1 MRTKQPLNAE
11 VAKISQR
18 TQKECRRFVLRPLRI
33 LCVLCVLCVQISS
46 AVLLFAIGSIA
57 HAQSSCSSD
66 GQPQPVVLL
75 ERFIN
80 ADCEAC
86 WSDPATP
93 KAGARE
99 LALDWVLPGAKGD
112 DAPLSSVA
120 RRDALFRL
128 EALGRKPP
136 EQSDATR
143 HAVRPGPQMLRV
155 AQGPPVNDYVGTSI
169 ALRKPGTAKWSAWL
183 ALVETVPAGV
193 EGSPV
198 ERNLV
203 RNTFQPP
210 WDGGGH
216 LSKTDRRRLVESRP
230 MQIPEGAKPS
240 RLRVVGWLEDSHGHI
255 RAIAQS
261 QCKPEGAKE

>member
-1 MRTKQPLNAE
+1 MNKVSRPVRAARLLLPLA
-11 VAKISQR
+11 
-18 TQKECRRFVLRPLRI
+18 L
-33 LCVLCVLCVQISS
+33 S
-46 AVLLFAIGSIA
+46 AAAYG
-57 HAQSSCSSD
+57 QSLCSSD
-66 GQPQPVVLL
+66 GQPQPVALL
-75 ERFIN
+75 ERFIS
-80 ADCEAC
+80 ADCETC

-93 KAGARE
+93 KAGPRE

-112 DAPLSSVA
+112 DAPLSAVA
-120 RRDALFRL
+120 RRDALLRL
-128 EALGRKPP
+128 EALGRHAPG
-136 EQSDATR
+136 QSEAVR
-143 HAVRPGPQMLRV
+143 HAAQRGPQKLRV
-155 AQGPPVNDYVGTSI
+155 ANGLAVNDYIGTSI
-169 ALRKPGTAKWSAWL
+169 SVQQPGAQRWSAWL

-210 WDGGGH
+210 WDGTQG
-216 LSKTDRRRLVESRP
+216 KRLVESRP

-261 QCKPEGAKE
+261 RCKPEGGKE

>member
-1 MRTKQPLNAE
+1 MIKMSPLAR
-11 VAKISQR
+11 AAR
-18 TQKECRRFVLRPLRI
+18 LLLPLA
-33 LCVLCVLCVQISS
+33 LS
-46 AVLLFAIGSIA
+46 AAAYG
-57 HAQSSCSSD
+57 QSLCSSD
-66 GQPQPVVLL
+66 GQPQPVALL

-86 WSDPATP
+86 WSDPATS
-93 KAGARE
+93 KAGVRE

-112 DAPLSSVA
+112 DAPLSTVA
-120 RRDALFRL
+120 RRDALLRL
-128 EALGRKPP
+128 EALGRKAP
-136 EQSDATR
+136 EQSDAVR

-155 AQGPPVNDYVGTSI
+155 AHGPAVNDYVGTSI
-169 ALRKPGTAKWSAWL
+169 ALRRPGAAQWSAWL

-203 RNTFQPP
+203 RNTFQPA
-210 WDGGGH
+210 WNGGGH
-216 LSKTDRRRLVESRP
+216 LSKPDRQRLVESRP

-240 RLRVVGWLEDSHGHI
+240 RLRLVGWLEDSHGHI

-261 QCKPEGAKE
+261 RCAPEK

>member
-1 MRTKQPLNAE
+1 SP
-11 VAKISQR
+11 
-18 TQKECRRFVLRPLRI
+18 
-33 LCVLCVLCVQISS
+33 
-46 AVLLFAIGSIA
+46 
-57 HAQSSCSSD
+57 
-66 GQPQPVVLL
+66 
-75 ERFIN
+75 
-80 ADCEAC
+80 
-86 WSDPATP
+86 
-93 KAGARE
+93 
-99 LALDWVLPGAKGD
+99 
-112 DAPLSSVA
+112 VA
-120 RRDALFRL
+120 RRDALARL
-128 EALGRKPP
+128 EALGRKVP
-136 EQSDATR
+136 EQSDAAR
-143 HAVRPGPQMLRV
+143 HPAQPGPQTLRV
-155 AQGPPVNDYVGTSI
+155 AHGLAVNDYIGTSI

-216 LSKTDRRRLVESRP
+216 LSKTDRRRMVESRP

-261 QCKPEGAKE
+261 RCRPEDTKE

>member
-1 MRTKQPLNAE
+1 MNKVSRLAHRARLLLPLA
-11 VAKISQR
+11 
-18 TQKECRRFVLRPLRI
+18 L
-33 LCVLCVLCVQISS
+33 S
-46 AVLLFAIGSIA
+46 AAAYG
-57 HAQSSCSSD
+57 QSLCSSD
-66 GQPQPVVLL
+66 GQPQPVALL
-75 ERFIN
+75 ERFIS

-93 KAGARE
+93 KAGPRE
-99 LALDWVLPGAKGD
+99 LALDWVVPGPKGD

-120 RRDALFRL
+120 RRDALLRL
-128 EALGRKPP
+128 EALGRAAP
-136 EQSDATR
+136 ERSEVVR
-143 HAVRPGPQMLRV
+143 HPVQPGPQKLRV
-155 AQGPPVNDYVGTSI
+155 AHGLAVNDYIGTSI
-169 ALRKPGTAKWSAWL
+169 SVQQPGPERWSAWL

-210 WDGGGH
+210 WDGAKP
-216 LSKTDRRRLVESRP
+216 LSKADRRRLLESRP

-240 RLRVVGWLEDSHGHI
+240 RLRVVGWLEDSRGHI

-261 QCKPEGAKE
+261 RCRPEGTKE

>member
-1 MRTKQPLNAE
+1 MNKVSRLARGAALLLPLA
-11 VAKISQR
+11 
-18 TQKECRRFVLRPLRI
+18 L
-33 LCVLCVLCVQISS
+33 S
-46 AVLLFAIGSIA
+46 AAG
-57 HAQSSCSSD
+57 HAQSFCSSD
-66 GQPQPVVLL
+66 GQPQPVALL

-86 WSDPATP
+86 WSDPDTP
-93 KAGARE
+93 KAAARE

-120 RRDALFRL
+120 RRDALLRL
-128 EALGRKPP
+128 ETLGRKPP
-136 EQSDATR
+136 EQSDAAR
-143 HAVRPGPQMLRV
+143 HPIEAGRQKLRV
-155 AQGPPVNDYVGTSI
+155 AHGLAVNDYIGTSI
-169 ALRKPGTAKWSAWL
+169 SLQQPGAQKWSAWL

-210 WDGGGH
+210 WEEVRTVPGSRPTP
-216 LSKTDRRRLVESRP
+216 LLESRP
-230 MQIPEGAKPS
+230 MQIPEGAKPA
-240 RLRVVGWLEDSHGHI
+240 RLRVVGWLEDSRGHI

-261 QCKPEGAKE
+261 RCRPEGTKE